1 MINEA
6 IFPRREGFSLLKK
19 MSEYRFPLNFQHC
32 PSQAFSVQKFDFE
45 RVNLIPNEANLLF
58 KKEMINSYF
67 SEKGRIFLTN
77 KNVRKPFPAK
87 N

>member
-19 MSEYRFPLNFQHC
+19 MSEYRFPLNFQHG

-67 SEKGRIFLTN
+67 YEKGRIFLT